1 MDNVA
6 IVKNPCV
13 SVDKK
18 IPSDGSFKV
27 AKMSK
32 LEKTPKIQ
40 TLSARWQ
47 KELAKLETVVSKVTN
62 TAAMVMDK
70 LFASTTDFYSKALR
84 DGARKLK
91 VNEIVANKSRAYY
104 GVHNA
109 IVITKKEEP
118 VKDVAEAINNI
129 TIEEEKVQEEEPTV
143 DSRMSRLER
152 TGEVYANNA
161 NAEYEEPKENK
172 IINTPTRFERYNENP
187 YDALINDNANVAAQN
202 ENSLDNRVKSSDTR
216 GGDPNLYNELIH
228 GAKADDVSSQLL
240 EAKNRLSNAQKERA
254 KAKAVNKSL
263 EDEIAN
269 IRKTIDNIKR
279 EKQEKAERELS
290 NTLNMLDATKE
301 EILGETRKY
310 DNLQGELAEL
320 IRQRDNL
327 LNGSSVYE
335 DNVYSRSRM

>member
-1 MDNVA
+1 MDNVT
-6 IVKNPCV
+6 IVTNPCV

-47 KELAKLETVVSKVTN
+47 KELAKLETTVSKVAD
-62 TAAMVMDK
+62 TAAVVMEK
-70 LFASTTDFYSKALR
+70 LMASSTDFYKKTLR
-84 DGARKLK
+84 EGARKLK
-91 VNEIVANKSRAYY
+91 VNKIVADKSKNYY
-104 GVHNA
+104 GIHDA
-109 IVITKKEEP
+109 IVIEKKVEP
-118 VKDVAEAINNI
+118 IKEDISNVINNI
-129 TIEEEKVQEEEPTV
+129 TIEEKKEEPIV

-152 TGEVYANNA
+152 TGEVFNNKT
-161 NAEYEEPKENK
+161 NFEYEEPKENK
-172 IINTPTRFERYNENP
+172 VINTPTRFERHNENP
-187 YDALINDNANVAAQN
+187 YDALINDNVNTVVHDDIN
-202 ENSLDNRVKSSDTR
+202 LDNRVKISETR

-228 GAKADDVSSQLL
+228 GSKNDDVSSQLL
-240 EAKNRLSNAQKERA
+240 EAKNKLSNAQKERA

-279 EKQEKAERELS
+279 EKQEKDERELS

-310 DNLQGELAEL
+310 DNLQEELAEL
-320 IRQRDNL
+320 IRQRDSL
-327 LNGSSVYE
+327 LNGGSVYE
-335 DNVYSRSRM
+335 NDGYSRSRM